1 MTEPTVAVVLP
12 AAGRGSRLG
21 GSVRK
26 AYAELAGV
34 PLWRRS
40 LNLFTALPQVVRV
53 ALAVAPEDVDRFTA
67 ENGDLFAELNRE
79 GERVL
84 VVAGGAERVDSVAHG
99 IEACGDA
106 DLIAVHDA
114 ARPLAPREDLLAVFA
129 AAAEQG
135 AALLCTPIASTV
147 KRVRDGRVVETVPR
161 TDLWAAQTPQVARAE
176 LMRRAFAARHAGAGS
191 ADPPATDEAEL
202 LERAAIPVAVVP
214 GSARNFKITTP
225 ADFALAEALVRTDAA
240 PAEAGAAVAP
250 DSRSPLA
257 RGSAARV

>member
-1 MTEPTVAVVLP
+1 MTDPTVAVVLP

-26 AYAELAGV
+26 AYAELDGV

-40 LNLFTALPQVVRV
+40 LELFTALPQVVRV
-53 ALAVAPEDVDRFTA
+53 VLAVAREDVERFAA
-67 ENGDLFAELNRE
+67 ENREVFAELNRD

-99 IEACGDA
+99 IERCGDA
-106 DLIAVHDA
+106 ELIAVHDA
-114 ARPLAPREDLLAVFA
+114 ARPLAPREDLAAVFA

-161 TDLWAAQTPQVARAE
+161 TELWAAQTPQVARAA
-176 LMRRAFAARHAGAGS
+176 LMRRAFAGRHAG
-191 ADPPATDEAEL
+191 PPATDEAEL
-202 LERAAIPVAVVP
+202 LERAGIPVAVVR

-225 ADFALAEALVRTDAA
+225 ADFALAEALVRAEAA
-240 PAEAGAAVAP
+240 SPAEAGAAAEPVH
-250 DSRSPLA
+250 RSPLA
-257 RGSAARV
+257 RGSAARA